1 MLYYVYMLR
10 DPNTNQP
17 FYIGKGKGN
26 RAQSHLS
33 ETLETTI
40 NRRKY
45 NKIQALKRNGLTPE
59 IVYFAMNLSE
69 QDAYEL
75 EATLIRQYGR
85 RDYDD
90 GGILL
95 NICEDNRPPGS
106 DNFTKD
112 NPSTHIKGKTYEEI
126 YGDEKA
132 AALRARRKHTSTVR
146 QVTDITKDRMKQ
158 SALKKMKNG
167 YVMPSRLGV
176 RDSEET
182 RLKKS
187 LAKKGKKRGPM
198 KEETKKKI
206 SETKKQK
213 ATQSIQI

>member
-1 MLYYVYMLR
+1 MLYYVYMLK
-10 DPNTNQP
+10 DPNTSQP
-17 FYIGKGKGN
+17 FYIGKGKDN

-69 QDAYEL
+69 QDAYDL
-75 EATLIRQYGR
+75 EATLIRKYGR

-106 DNFTKD
+106 DNFTTN
-112 NPSTHIKGKTYEEI
+112 NPSNRIKGKTYEEI
-126 YGDEKA
+126 YGKEKA
-132 AALRARRKHTSTVR
+132 AALRARRRHTSTVR
-146 QVTDITKDRMKQ
+146 EVTDTTRDRMQQ
-158 SALKKMKNG
+158 SAIKKIENG
-167 YVMPSRLGV
+167 YVMPSRLGI

-206 SETKKQK
+206 SETKKHK
-213 ATQSIQI
+213 ATKSTQI